1 MSTAFNINL
10 SDLNGSNGFR
20 LDGETAYDASGHVVS
35 NAGDVNGDGFDDV
48 IIGAWGNDKNG
59 SESGSS
65 YLVFGKASGM
75 DATMN
80 LSDLD
85 GSNGF
90 RLDGVGEF
98 ERLGAS
104 VSNAGDVN
112 GDGYDDVIVGAR
124 LTVPGSYGY
133 RYSDGSGASY
143 VVFGK
148 ASGFAAAMDLSG
160 LDGSNGFRL
169 DGKAAYNA
177 SSHVVSNA
185 GDVNGDGF
193 DDLII
198 GALDP
203 YSSVPEDNVHRSG
216 DVYVVFGNDSGFN
229 ATLDLS
235 TLNGSNGFHL
245 AGEPGDNLGSSVSSA
260 GDVNGDGYD
269 DVIISA
275 SGYYSSNSYI
285 VFGKASGFAATMDLP
300 NLDGSNGFRFDG
312 GGFMV
317 SNAGDVNG
325 DGFGDVIVNASDY
338 GSKYSAVVFGKSSDF
353 SAAFDLSSLDG
364 SNGFRFDGAG
374 VIASSG
380 GDING
385 DGCDDLIFRDPYG
398 DPSGSGFAGASYV
411 VFGKASGFGATLDPA
426 NLDGAGFYLA
436 SVAAGDDLGRAVS
449 SAGDVNGDGFDDLM
463 LGAAGAD
470 PNGEKSGSSYVVLGG
485 NFGNETVYQGTP
497 GDDNLIGTPAAE
509 RFEGGDGN
517 DTLSGYGGADVF
529 HGDGGDDDI
538 WVSDLNFQLA
548 DGAAGDDVLH
558 LSGKDLN
565 LDLTSMNGKI
575 SGIETICVYGT
586 GDNTLTLTAADLLN
600 LSDSTNALRVHGNA
614 GDHIVGLSSGWTD
627 GGFDENG
634 YFHIFTQGDAILL
647 VGANVTTDF
656 V

>member
-1 MSTAFNINL
+1 M
-10 SDLNGSNGFR
+10 
-20 LDGETAYDASGHVVS
+20 
-35 NAGDVNGDGFDDV
+35 
-48 IIGAWGNDKNG
+48 
-59 SESGSS
+59 
-65 YLVFGKASGM
+65 
-75 DATMN
+75 
-80 LSDLD
+80 
-85 GSNGF
+85 
-90 RLDGVGEF
+90 
-98 ERLGAS
+98 
-104 VSNAGDVN
+104 
-112 GDGYDDVIVGAR
+112 
-124 LTVPGSYGY
+124 
-133 RYSDGSGASY
+133 
-143 VVFGK
+143 
-148 ASGFAAAMDLSG
+148 
-160 LDGSNGFRL
+160 
-169 DGKAAYNA
+169 
-177 SSHVVSNA
+177 
-185 GDVNGDGF
+185 
-193 DDLII
+193 
-198 GALDP
+198 
-203 YSSVPEDNVHRSG
+203 
-216 DVYVVFGNDSGFN
+216 
-229 ATLDLS
+229 
-235 TLNGSNGFHL
+235 
-245 AGEPGDNLGSSVSSA
+245 
-260 GDVNGDGYD
+260 
-269 DVIISA
+269 
-275 SGYYSSNSYI
+275 
-285 VFGKASGFAATMDLP
+285 FGKASGFAATMDLP
-300 NLDGSNGFRFDG
+300 SLDGSNGFRFDG

-325 DGFGDVIVNASDY
+325 DGFDDVIVNASDY
-338 GSKYSAVVFGKSSDF
+338 GTKYSAVVFGKSSDF

-374 VIASSG
+374 VIASSA

-385 DGCDDLIFRDPYG
+385 DGFDDLIFGDPYA